1 MNINMKYYIVT
12 IGSIFLALGIGIIVG
27 FNLNYDQELSKQQ
40 SEVLS
45 QFEEKFDSLNEEKSD
60 LNKQIDSLNEKY
72 DKLKTYVSQNYNLL
86 IADALTNKNTGI
98 ILTNEKN
105 DYSEEQ
111 LDAIAPKD
119 ANEYHWEKS
128 LEKNHT
134 IVVEEDDKLI
144 AFGNIG
150 KTGYLDRLYVHP
162 DYLRKGIASKLVEE
176 LEEYAKK
183 HGSHINHMSFRVMR
197 SL

>member
-1 MNINMKYYIVT
+1 MEFREY
-12 IGSIFLALGIGIIVG
+12 
-27 FNLNYDQELSKQQ
+27 
-40 SEVLS
+40 
-45 QFEEKFDSLNEEKSD
+45 
-60 LNKQIDSLNEKY
+60 
-72 DKLKTYVSQNYNLL
+72 
-86 IADALTNKNTGI
+86 KNTD
-98 ILTNEKN
+98 LHAVMDLFYVTVHEVNKN

-111 LDAIAPKD
+111 LDAIAPKA

-144 AFGNIG
+144 AFGNM
-150 KTGYLDRLYVHP
+150 DRLYVHP

-183 HGSHINHMSFRVMR
+183 HGSHVINVTSSITSKPFFESKGYAVIEEQINERRGERLLRYLMEKKI
-197 SL
+197 

>member
-1 MNINMKYYIVT
+1 MEFREY
-12 IGSIFLALGIGIIVG
+12 
-27 FNLNYDQELSKQQ
+27 
-40 SEVLS
+40 
-45 QFEEKFDSLNEEKSD
+45 
-60 LNKQIDSLNEKY
+60 
-72 DKLKTYVSQNYNLL
+72 
-86 IADALTNKNTGI
+86 KNTD
-98 ILTNEKN
+98 LHAVMDLFYVTVHEVNKN

-162 DYLRKGIASKLVEE
+162 DYLRKGIE

-183 HGSHINHMSFRVMR
+183 HGSHVINVTSSITSKAFFESKGYAVIEEQINERRGERLLRYLMEKKI
-197 SL
+197 

>member
-1 MNINMKYYIVT
+1 M
-12 IGSIFLALGIGIIVG
+12 G
-27 FNLNYDQELSKQQ
+27 FREY
-40 SEVLS
+40 
-45 QFEEKFDSLNEEKSD
+45 
-60 LNKQIDSLNEKY
+60 
-72 DKLKTYVSQNYNLL
+72 
-86 IADALTNKNTGI
+86 KNTD
-98 ILTNEKN
+98 LHAVMDLFYVTVHEVNKN

-183 HGSHINHMSFRVMR
+183 HGSHVINVTSSITSKAFFESKGYAVIEEQINERRGERVLRYLMEKKI
-197 SL
+197 

>member
-1 MNINMKYYIVT
+1 MEFREY
-12 IGSIFLALGIGIIVG
+12 
-27 FNLNYDQELSKQQ
+27 
-40 SEVLS
+40 
-45 QFEEKFDSLNEEKSD
+45 
-60 LNKQIDSLNEKY
+60 
-72 DKLKTYVSQNYNLL
+72 
-86 IADALTNKNTGI
+86 KNTD
-98 ILTNEKN
+98 LHAVMDLFYVTVHEVNKN

-183 HGSHINHMSFRVMR
+183 HGSHVINVTSSITSKAFFEFKGYAVIEEQINERRGERLLRYLMEKKI
-197 SL
+197 

>member
-1 MNINMKYYIVT
+1 MEFREYKDTDLHAVLDLFYVT
-12 IGSIFLALGIGIIVG
+12 VH
-27 FNLNYDQELSKQQ
+27 
-40 SEVLS
+40 EV
-45 QFEEKFDSLNEEKSD
+45 N
-60 LNKQIDSLNEKY
+60 
-72 DKLKTYVSQNYNLL
+72 
-86 IADALTNKNTGI
+86 
-98 ILTNEKN
+98 KN
-105 DYSEEQ
+105 DYTEDQ
-111 LDAIAPKD
+111 LEAIAPKE

-183 HGSHINHMSFRVMR
+183 HGSHVINVTSSITSKAFFESKGYAVIEEQINERRGERLLRYLMEKKI
-197 SL
+197 

>member
-1 MNINMKYYIVT
+1 MEFREY
-12 IGSIFLALGIGIIVG
+12 
-27 FNLNYDQELSKQQ
+27 
-40 SEVLS
+40 
-45 QFEEKFDSLNEEKSD
+45 
-60 LNKQIDSLNEKY
+60 
-72 DKLKTYVSQNYNLL
+72 
-86 IADALTNKNTGI
+86 KNTD
-98 ILTNEKN
+98 LHAVMDLFYVTVHEVNKN

-183 HGSHINHMSFRVMR
+183 HGSHVINVTSSITSKAFFGSKGYAVIEEQINERRGERLLRYLMEKKI
-197 SL
+197 

>member
-1 MNINMKYYIVT
+1 MEFREY
-12 IGSIFLALGIGIIVG
+12 
-27 FNLNYDQELSKQQ
+27 
-40 SEVLS
+40 
-45 QFEEKFDSLNEEKSD
+45 
-60 LNKQIDSLNEKY
+60 
-72 DKLKTYVSQNYNLL
+72 
-86 IADALTNKNTGI
+86 KNTD
-98 ILTNEKN
+98 LHAVMDLFYVTVHEVNKN

-183 HGSHINHMSFRVMR
+183 HGSHVINVTSSITSKAFFESNGYAVIEEQINERRGERLLRYLMEKKI
-197 SL
+197 

>member
-1 MNINMKYYIVT
+1 MEFREY
-12 IGSIFLALGIGIIVG
+12 
-27 FNLNYDQELSKQQ
+27 
-40 SEVLS
+40 
-45 QFEEKFDSLNEEKSD
+45 
-60 LNKQIDSLNEKY
+60 
-72 DKLKTYVSQNYNLL
+72 
-86 IADALTNKNTGI
+86 KNTD
-98 ILTNEKN
+98 LHAVTDLFYVTVHEVNKN

-183 HGSHINHMSFRVMR
+183 HGSHVINVTSSITSKAFFESKGYAVIEEQINERRGERLLRYLMEKKI
-197 SL
+197 

>member
-1 MNINMKYYIVT
+1 MEFREY
-12 IGSIFLALGIGIIVG
+12 
-27 FNLNYDQELSKQQ
+27 
-40 SEVLS
+40 
-45 QFEEKFDSLNEEKSD
+45 
-60 LNKQIDSLNEKY
+60 
-72 DKLKTYVSQNYNLL
+72 
-86 IADALTNKNTGI
+86 KNTD
-98 ILTNEKN
+98 LHAVMDLFYVTVHEVNKN

-183 HGSHINHMSFRVMR
+183 HGSHVINVTSSITSKAFFESKGYAVIEEQINERRGERVIRYLMEKKI
-197 SL
+197 

>member
-1 MNINMKYYIVT
+1 MEFREY
-12 IGSIFLALGIGIIVG
+12 
-27 FNLNYDQELSKQQ
+27 
-40 SEVLS
+40 
-45 QFEEKFDSLNEEKSD
+45 
-60 LNKQIDSLNEKY
+60 
-72 DKLKTYVSQNYNLL
+72 
-86 IADALTNKNTGI
+86 KNTD
-98 ILTNEKN
+98 LHAVMDLFYVTVHEVNKN

-176 LEEYAKK
+176 LEEHAKK
-183 HGSHINHMSFRVMR
+183 HGSHVINVTSSITSKAFFESKGYAVIEEQINERRGERLLRYLMEKKI
-197 SL
+197 

>member
-1 MNINMKYYIVT
+1 MEFREY
-12 IGSIFLALGIGIIVG
+12 
-27 FNLNYDQELSKQQ
+27 
-40 SEVLS
+40 
-45 QFEEKFDSLNEEKSD
+45 
-60 LNKQIDSLNEKY
+60 
-72 DKLKTYVSQNYNLL
+72 
-86 IADALTNKNTGI
+86 KNTD
-98 ILTNEKN
+98 LHAVMDLFYVTVHEVNKN

-150 KTGYLDRLYVHP
+150 KTGYLDRLYVDP
-162 DYLRKGIASKLVEE
+162 DYSRKGIASKLVEE

-183 HGSHINHMSFRVMR
+183 HGSHVINVTSSITSKAFFESKGYAVIEEQINERRGERVLRYLMEKKI
-197 SL
+197 

>member
-1 MNINMKYYIVT
+1 MEFREY
-12 IGSIFLALGIGIIVG
+12 
-27 FNLNYDQELSKQQ
+27 
-40 SEVLS
+40 
-45 QFEEKFDSLNEEKSD
+45 
-60 LNKQIDSLNEKY
+60 
-72 DKLKTYVSQNYNLL
+72 
-86 IADALTNKNTGI
+86 KNTD
-98 ILTNEKN
+98 LHAVMDLFYVTVHEVNKN

-111 LDAIAPKD
+111 LDAIPPKD

-162 DYLRKGIASKLVEE
+162 DYLRKRIASKLVEE

-183 HGSHINHMSFRVMR
+183 HGSHVINVTSSITSKAFF
-197 SL
+197 

>member
-1 MNINMKYYIVT
+1 MEFREY
-12 IGSIFLALGIGIIVG
+12 
-27 FNLNYDQELSKQQ
+27 
-40 SEVLS
+40 
-45 QFEEKFDSLNEEKSD
+45 
-60 LNKQIDSLNEKY
+60 
-72 DKLKTYVSQNYNLL
+72 
-86 IADALTNKNTGI
+86 KNTD
-98 ILTNEKN
+98 LHAVMDLFYVTVHEVNKN

-150 KTGYLDRLYVHP
+150 KTGYLDRLYFHP

-183 HGSHINHMSFRVMR
+183 HGSHVINVTSSITSKAFFESKGYAVIEEQINERRGERLLRYLMEKKI
-197 SL
+197 

>member
-1 MNINMKYYIVT
+1 MEFREY
-12 IGSIFLALGIGIIVG
+12 
-27 FNLNYDQELSKQQ
+27 
-40 SEVLS
+40 
-45 QFEEKFDSLNEEKSD
+45 
-60 LNKQIDSLNEKY
+60 
-72 DKLKTYVSQNYNLL
+72 
-86 IADALTNKNTGI
+86 KNTD
-98 ILTNEKN
+98 LHAVMDLFYVTVHEVNKN

-150 KTGYLDRLYVHP
+150 KTGYLDRLYIHP

-183 HGSHINHMSFRVMR
+183 HGSHVINVTSSITSKAFFESKGYAVIEEQINERRGERLLRYLMEKKI
-197 SL
+197 

>member
-1 MNINMKYYIVT
+1 MEFREY
-12 IGSIFLALGIGIIVG
+12 
-27 FNLNYDQELSKQQ
+27 
-40 SEVLS
+40 
-45 QFEEKFDSLNEEKSD
+45 
-60 LNKQIDSLNEKY
+60 
-72 DKLKTYVSQNYNLL
+72 
-86 IADALTNKNTGI
+86 KNTD
-98 ILTNEKN
+98 LHAVMDLFYVTVHEVNKN

-183 HGSHINHMSFRVMR
+183 HGSHVINVTSSITSKAFFESKGYAVIEERINERRGERLLRYLMEKKI
-197 SL
+197 

>member
-1 MNINMKYYIVT
+1 MEFREY
-12 IGSIFLALGIGIIVG
+12 
-27 FNLNYDQELSKQQ
+27 
-40 SEVLS
+40 
-45 QFEEKFDSLNEEKSD
+45 
-60 LNKQIDSLNEKY
+60 
-72 DKLKTYVSQNYNLL
+72 
-86 IADALTNKNTGI
+86 KNTDLHAVI
-98 ILTNEKN
+98 DLFYVTVHEVNKN

-111 LDAIAPKD
+111 LDAIAPKA

-183 HGSHINHMSFRVMR
+183 HGSHVINVTSSITSKAFFESKGYAVIEEQINERRGERLLRYLMEKKI
-197 SL
+197 

>member
-1 MNINMKYYIVT
+1 MEFREYNNTDLHAVMDLFYVT
-12 IGSIFLALGIGIIVG
+12 VH
-27 FNLNYDQELSKQQ
+27 
-40 SEVLS
+40 EV
-45 QFEEKFDSLNEEKSD
+45 N
-60 LNKQIDSLNEKY
+60 
-72 DKLKTYVSQNYNLL
+72 
-86 IADALTNKNTGI
+86 
-98 ILTNEKN
+98 KN

-183 HGSHINHMSFRVMR
+183 HGSHVINVTSSITSKAFFESKGYAVIEEQINERRGERLLRYLMEKKI
-197 SL
+197 

>member
-1 MNINMKYYIVT
+1 MEFREY
-12 IGSIFLALGIGIIVG
+12 
-27 FNLNYDQELSKQQ
+27 
-40 SEVLS
+40 
-45 QFEEKFDSLNEEKSD
+45 
-60 LNKQIDSLNEKY
+60 
-72 DKLKTYVSQNYNLL
+72 
-86 IADALTNKNTGI
+86 KNTD
-98 ILTNEKN
+98 LHAVMDLFYVTVHEVNKN

-134 IVVEEDDKLI
+134 IVVEEDDKLS

-183 HGSHINHMSFRVMR
+183 HGSHVINVTSSITSKAFFESKGYAVIEEQINERRGERLLRYLMEKKI
-197 SL
+197 

>member
-1 MNINMKYYIVT
+1 MEFREY
-12 IGSIFLALGIGIIVG
+12 
-27 FNLNYDQELSKQQ
+27 
-40 SEVLS
+40 
-45 QFEEKFDSLNEEKSD
+45 
-60 LNKQIDSLNEKY
+60 
-72 DKLKTYVSQNYNLL
+72 
-86 IADALTNKNTGI
+86 KNTD
-98 ILTNEKN
+98 LHAVMDLFYVTVHEVNKN

-134 IVVEEDDKLI
+134 IVVEEEDKLI

-183 HGSHINHMSFRVMR
+183 HGSHVIHVTSSITSKPFFESKGYAVIEEQINERRGERLLRYLMEKKI
-197 SL
+197 

>member
-1 MNINMKYYIVT
+1 MEFREY
-12 IGSIFLALGIGIIVG
+12 
-27 FNLNYDQELSKQQ
+27 
-40 SEVLS
+40 
-45 QFEEKFDSLNEEKSD
+45 
-60 LNKQIDSLNEKY
+60 
-72 DKLKTYVSQNYNLL
+72 
-86 IADALTNKNTGI
+86 KNTD
-98 ILTNEKN
+98 LHAVMDLFYVTVHEVNKN

-183 HGSHINHMSFRVMR
+183 HGSHVINVTSSITSKAFFESKGYAVIEEQINERRGERLLRYLVEKKI
-197 SL
+197 

>member
-1 MNINMKYYIVT
+1 MEFREYKDTDLHAVMDLFYVT
-12 IGSIFLALGIGIIVG
+12 VH
-27 FNLNYDQELSKQQ
+27 
-40 SEVLS
+40 EV
-45 QFEEKFDSLNEEKSD
+45 N
-60 LNKQIDSLNEKY
+60 
-72 DKLKTYVSQNYNLL
+72 
-86 IADALTNKNTGI
+86 
-98 ILTNEKN
+98 KN

-111 LDAIAPKD
+111 LDAIAPKA

-183 HGSHINHMSFRVMR
+183 HGSHVINVTSSITAKPFFESKGYAVIEEQINERRGERLLRYLMEKKI
-197 SL
+197 

>member
-1 MNINMKYYIVT
+1 MEFREY
-12 IGSIFLALGIGIIVG
+12 
-27 FNLNYDQELSKQQ
+27 
-40 SEVLS
+40 
-45 QFEEKFDSLNEEKSD
+45 
-60 LNKQIDSLNEKY
+60 
-72 DKLKTYVSQNYNLL
+72 
-86 IADALTNKNTGI
+86 KNTD
-98 ILTNEKN
+98 LHAVMDLFYVTVHEVNKN

-162 DYLRKGIASKLVEE
+162 NYLRKGIASKLVEE

-183 HGSHINHMSFRVMR
+183 HGSHVINVTSSITSKAFFESKGYAVIEEQINERRGERLLRYLMEKKI
-197 SL
+197 